1 MQWYSP
7 FRQINSGTQFGHT
20 PAALRCRRRHLAA
33 LPASGPGAS
42 ASAGGAPALLGASA
56 SAGGAP
62 ALRGASA
69 AGGSPRS
76 SRAQR
81 KEDGAIRRMVC
92 TCPFRR
98 MVCYTCLLFAVT
110 HVLFGGWSARVLF
123 GGWSVT
129 HVSYLPLHM
138 SFSADGLHV
147 SFSANG
153 LLHMSPICRYTCPFR
168 RMVCTCPF
176 RRMVCYTLH
185 SWGCLTPPK
194 RARIA
199 LGEQGRRPF
208 PWLVCTTATCA
219 CVAALGPSITS
230 LPNSAAPICPF
241 RRMVREAHNLS
252 FWRLHILADG
262 LHMLCFWRMV
272 CTGHY
277 TNGADPAP
285 CTLHC
290 LRPDSI
296 PYTLGCTCGTSTL
309 KLFGLICGPCHQ
321 KGERLHTGTGQ
332 EHNSYPCLP
341 LP

>member
-7 FRQINSGTQFGHT
+7 FRRINSGTRFGHT
-20 PAALRCRRRHLAA
+20 SATLRCRRRHLAA
-33 LPASGPGAS
+33 LRASGPGAS

-69 AGGSPRS
+69 AGGSQRS

-81 KEDGAIRRMVC
+81 KEKRGWCNSADGLLHN
-92 TCPFRR
+92 
-98 MVCYTCLLFAVT
+98 TCLLVAVT

-123 GGWSVT
+123 GGWLVT

-147 SFSANG
+147 SFSADG
-153 LLHMSPICRYTCPFR
+153 PLHMSPICRYTCPFR

-208 PWLVCTTATCA
+208 PWLVCTTAACA

-230 LPNSAAPICPF
+230 LPNAAAPICPF
-241 RRMVREAHNLS
+241 SAE
-252 FWRLHILADG
+252 
-262 LHMLCFWRMV
+262 
-272 CTGHY
+272 
-277 TNGADPAP
+277 
-285 CTLHC
+285 
-290 LRPDSI
+290 
-296 PYTLGCTCGTSTL
+296 
-309 KLFGLICGPCHQ
+309 GPR
-321 KGERLHTGTGQ
+321 G
-332 EHNSYPCLP
+332 P
-341 LP
+341 

>member
-7 FRQINSGTQFGHT
+7 FRRINSGTRFGHT

-56 SAGGAP
+56 SAGGT
-62 ALRGASA
+62 GS
-69 AGGSPRS
+69 AGGFSCPGFPRS
-76 SRAQR
+76 SRAER
-81 KEDGAIRRMVC
+81 KEKR
-92 TCPFRR
+92 
-98 MVCYTCLLFAVT
+98 
-110 HVLFGGWSARVLF
+110 GWCN
-123 GGWSVT
+123 
-129 HVSYLPLHM
+129 
-138 SFSADGLHV
+138 SAD
-147 SFSANG
+147 G
-153 LLHMSPICRYTCPFR
+153 LLHMSPICRYTCPFW

-252 FWRLHILADG
+252 FWRLQ
-262 LHMLCFWRMV
+262 RRS
-272 CTGHY
+272 TR
-277 TNGADPAP
+277 
-285 CTLHC
+285 TLHRTWGTELGAAVQC
-290 LRPDSI
+290 ITKTGDAGDRML
-296 PYTLGCTCGTSTL
+296 TLPS
-309 KLFGLICGPCHQ
+309 KRAMAARI
-321 KGERLHTGTGQ
+321 
-332 EHNSYPCLP
+332 
-341 LP
+341 

>member
-7 FRQINSGTQFGHT
+7 FRRINSGTRFGHT
-20 PAALRCRRRHLAA
+20 PAALRCPVVTWRRS
-33 LPASGPGAS
+33 LPLGLGLRLRRVERRLCWVLRLRRVGRRLCGGLRLPGVPHARC
-42 ASAGGAPALLGASA
+42 G
-56 SAGGAP
+56 
-62 ALRGASA
+62 LRE
-69 AGGSPRS
+69 
-76 SRAQR
+76 
-81 KEDGAIRRMVC
+81 KRMVQ
-92 TCPFRR
+92 
-98 MVCYTCLLFAVT
+98 
-110 HVLFGGWSARVLF
+110 F

-129 HVSYLPLHM
+129 HVSYLPLHI

-147 SFSANG
+147 SFSADG
-153 LLHMSPICRYTCPFR
+153 LLHMSPICRCTGPFR
-168 RMVCTCPF
+168 QIVCTCPF

-219 CVAALGPSITS
+219 CFAALGPSITS
-230 LPNSAAPICPF
+230 LPNSAPICPF
-241 RRMVREAHNLS
+241 RRMIRGAHNMS

-277 TNGADPAP
+277 SNGANPAP

-290 LRPDSI
+290 LRPDGI
-296 PYTLGCTCGTSTL
+296 PYMLGCPCGTSAL